1 MNESDLSS
9 AVRAA
14 KKRKTAK
21 SRSERI
27 VFVAVFVLFFLYA
40 ATLVYPFLYCLNA
53 SLINGGRAF
62 MRDPVGMAKPPKFV
76 NYLSAFSQL
85 DVNGSNF
92 FAMTLNSVWFSFGGT
107 ILQMLFTSMAAY
119 VVCKYRF
126 RGREFIYSM
135 VIVIMMIP
143 VYGSLPAQY
152 RLYSRLGM
160 VDSPL
165 ILLAYC
171 SGFGMNFLVIYSFFK
186 GISWSYAEAAF
197 IDGAGNSKVFFSIML
212 PMALPAVSAMG
223 IMGFVGMWN
232 DYLTPI
238 LYMSRTFPTLAS
250 GIYLYEKKIAY
261 TANQPVYFAGVIL
274 SLLPVMAIFLAFQN
288 KIMSNIYAGG
298 LKG

>member
-1 MNESDLSS
+1 
-9 AVRAA
+9 
-14 KKRKTAK
+14 
-21 SRSERI
+21 
-27 VFVAVFVLFFLYA
+27 
-40 ATLVYPFLYCLNA
+40 
-53 SLINGGRAF
+53 
-62 MRDPVGMAKPPKFV
+62 
-76 NYLSAFSQL
+76 
-85 DVNGSNF
+85 
-92 FAMTLNSVWFSFGGT
+92 
-107 ILQMLFTSMAAY
+107 MAAY

>member
-1 MNESDLSS
+1 
-9 AVRAA
+9 
-14 KKRKTAK
+14 
-21 SRSERI
+21 
-27 VFVAVFVLFFLYA
+27 
-40 ATLVYPFLYCLNA
+40 
-53 SLINGGRAF
+53 
-62 MRDPVGMAKPPKFV
+62 
-76 NYLSAFSQL
+76 
-85 DVNGSNF
+85 
-92 FAMTLNSVWFSFGGT
+92 
-107 ILQMLFTSMAAY
+107 
-119 VVCKYRF
+119 
-126 RGREFIYSM
+126 
-135 VIVIMMIP
+135 
-143 VYGSLPAQY
+143 
-152 RLYSRLGM
+152 M

-274 SLLPVMAIFLAFQN
+274 SLVPVMAIFLAFQN

>member
-1 MNESDLSS
+1 MHESDLSS

-40 ATLVYPFLYCLNA
+40 ATLIYPFLYCLNA

-143 VYGSLPAQY
+143 VYG
-152 RLYSRLGM
+152 
-160 VDSPL
+160 
-165 ILLAYC
+165 
-171 SGFGMNFLVIYSFFK
+171 FFTR
-186 GISWSYAEAAF
+186 AVQAVFA
-197 IDGAGNSKVFFSIML
+197 AGNGGFAADSVSVLFGIRHEFSCHLFVF
-212 PMALPAVSAMG
+212 
-223 IMGFVGMWN
+223 
-232 DYLTPI
+232 
-238 LYMSRTFPTLAS
+238 
-250 GIYLYEKKIAY
+250 
-261 TANQPVYFAGVIL
+261 
-274 SLLPVMAIFLAFQN
+274 
-288 KIMSNIYAGG
+288 
-298 LKG
+298 